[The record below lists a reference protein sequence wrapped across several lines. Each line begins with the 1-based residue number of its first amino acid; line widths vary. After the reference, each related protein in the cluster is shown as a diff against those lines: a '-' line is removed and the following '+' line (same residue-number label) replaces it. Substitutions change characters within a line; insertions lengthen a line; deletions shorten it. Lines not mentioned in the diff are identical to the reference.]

1 LFNQQA
7 GSWDSAME
15 IGTLSL
21 CFRPSVWGYRA
32 ETRDAAMPDTPE
44 HLPRHTTQRRWRRR
58 LPVAALVTALVT
70 VLVAAALTVG
80 DDRAGDDPSATGAS
94 TSTTRRSTTTSST
107 STTPPTTA
115 APAPPPVPAAA
126 VGSALCIGDS
136 VMLGASPQYLNTL
149 SMCGTVDAELSRQ
162 FSGAP
167 AAVAAHAPYP
177 AAVVVHLGNNGTVDR
192 DDVDAVMA
200 HLAGVSRVVFVTV
213 QLSGTRPWEGQ
224 ANGEIRAIAG
234 RYPNVVVADWKA
246 ASDGHPDYTRG
257 DGIHMSPAG
266 AGVYAA
272 TIAAVL

>member
-1 LFNQQA
+1 
-7 GSWDSAME
+7 
-15 IGTLSL
+15 
-21 CFRPSVWGYRA
+21 
-32 ETRDAAMPDTPE
+32 MPDTPE
-44 HLPRHTTQRRWRRR
+44 HLARHTLPRRWRRR

-107 STTPPTTA
+107 STTTSTTASPTTMTSAPPPSPPTTA
-115 APAPPPVPAAA
+115 APVPAAA

-200 HLAGVSRVVFVTV
+200 HLADVSRVVFVTV

-246 ASDGHPDYTRG
+246 ASDGHADYTRG

>member
-1 LFNQQA
+1 
-7 GSWDSAME
+7 
-15 IGTLSL
+15 
-21 CFRPSVWGYRA
+21 
-32 ETRDAAMPDTPE
+32 MPDTPE
-44 HLPRHTTQRRWRRR
+44 HFARHTLPRHWRRR
-58 LPVAALVTALVT
+58 LPVATLVTALVT

-94 TSTTRRSTTTSST
+94 TSTARRSTTTSST
-107 STTPPTTA
+107 STTTSTTASPTTMTSAPPPSPPTTA
-115 APAPPPVPAAA
+115 APAPAPVPAAA

-192 DDVDAVMA
+192 ADVDAVMA
-200 HLAGVSRVVFVTV
+200 HLTDVPRVVFVTV

-246 ASDGHPDYTRG
+246 ASDGHPDFTRS

-266 AGVYAA
+266 AVVYAA
-272 TIAAVL
+272 TIAAAL

>member
-1 LFNQQA
+1 
-7 GSWDSAME
+7 
-15 IGTLSL
+15 
-21 CFRPSVWGYRA
+21 
-32 ETRDAAMPDTPE
+32 MPDTPE
-44 HLPRHTTQRRWRRR
+44 HLARHTPQRRWRRR

-80 DDRAGDDPSATGAS
+80 DDRAGDDPSAPGAS

-107 STTPPTTA
+107 STTSTTASPTSTPPPSPPTTA
-115 APAPPPVPAAA
+115 APAPAPVPAAT

-149 SMCGTVDAELSRQ
+149 SMCGTVDAEPSRQ

-167 AAVAAHAPYP
+167 TAVAAHVPYP

-200 HLAGVSRVVFVTV
+200 HLAGVPRVVFVTI

-246 ASDGHPDYTRG
+246 ASDGHPDFTRS

-266 AGVYAA
+266 AGVYAD
-272 TIAAVL
+272 TIAAAL

>member
-1 LFNQQA
+1 
-7 GSWDSAME
+7 
-15 IGTLSL
+15 
-21 CFRPSVWGYRA
+21 
-32 ETRDAAMPDTPE
+32 MPDTPE
-44 HLPRHTTQRRWRRR
+44 HLAPHTPQRRWRRR

-80 DDRAGDDPSATGAS
+80 DDRAGDPSATGAS

-107 STTPPTTA
+107 STTTSTTASPTTTTRAPPRSPPTTA
-115 APAPPPVPAAA
+115 APAPPPAPAAA

-200 HLAGVSRVVFVTV
+200 HLAGVPRVVFVTV

-224 ANGEIRAIAG
+224 ANGEIRATPG
-234 RYPNVVVADWKA
+234 RYPNAVVADWKA
-246 ASDGHPDYTRG
+246 ASEGHPDFTRS

-266 AGVYAA
+266 AGAYAA
-272 TIAAVL
+272 TIAAAL